1 MRQDQLFTSFLTVL
15 LLLLSR
21 IEKNRV
27 PELFDLK
34 PLLVGAQTTSK
45 WQGRVWRYVLYF
57 SWWDLIWLLFL
68 WKSCCHW
75 WFSHDDFEVYFAW
88 KLSDT
93 NIPSK
98 DDFAFYFAWKS
109 RIEEEDEKE
118 KGAGNGN
125 EQDTV
130 SPDMMILSMILDLML
145 VTVKMATQWEQ
156 SRKDNIVKSSEI
168 LNMDMMMHEN
178 RRWR

>member
-21 IEKNRV
+21 IEK
-27 PELFDLK
+27 K
-34 PLLVGAQTTSK
+34 PGSRTFWIKTPFGRSSNTSK

-75 WFSHDDFEVYFAW
+75 WFSHDDFEVYFAR
-88 KLSDT
+88 KLIDIY
-93 NIPSK
+93 IPSK

-109 RIEEEDEKE
+109 RIEEEEEKE
-118 KGAGNGN
+118 KGAGTGN

-130 SPDMMILSMILDLML
+130 SPDMRILSMILDLML
-145 VTVKMATQWEQ
+145 MTIKMETQ
-156 SRKDNIVKSSEI
+156 SRKDNIVKSNEI